1 MAEFKSDSLE
11 RGPQGPPS
19 GQVPHGPPYEKG
31 ERVRVIGAGSAY
43 TGCRGS
49 IVEASGPAQ
58 GGQLPLGYYVAID
71 GENGLSRPF
80 VVSDLARIRAVKVKP
95 LENVRQQL
103 GS

>member
-1 MAEFKSDSLE
+1 MVEFKSGSREQRPHDS
-11 RGPQGPPS
+11 
-19 GQVPHGPPYEKG
+19 PYEKG
-31 ERVRVIGAGSAY
+31 ERVRVIRAGSPY

-71 GENGLSRPF
+71 GENGLSHPF
-80 VVSDLARIRAVKVKP
+80 MASDLARLRALKVNPREIAK
-95 LENVRQQL
+95 RQL